1 MEKSLNTK
9 EVKIKFKDP
18 KVYEKFNH
26 IEVGDWIDL
35 RTIDVVTL
43 KKGQFRKV
51 DLGVAM
57 ELPAG
62 YEALL
67 VPRSST
73 FKNYGVL
80 QANSMAVIDNSFCGD
95 DDYWS
100 FLVLATED
108 VTIPKGARIC
118 QFRIM
123 KNQPKIDFKVVDK
136 LDNDNRG
143 GMGST
148 GTM

>member
-9 EVKIKFKDP
+9 EIKIKFKDP
-18 KVYEKFNH
+18 KVYEEFNH

-80 QANSMAVIDNSFCGD
+80 QANSMAVVDNSFKGD

-123 KNQPKIDFKVVDK
+123 KNQPQIDFKVVDK
-136 LDNDNRG
+136 LGNENRG

>member
-80 QANSMAVIDNSFCGD
+80 QANSMAVVDNSFKGD